1 MNVILELGRLIFIL
15 IPCSLTWNVN
25 NTIFIKCLLC
35 WLLSNIYV
43 KFQHVEGFSKYHLGT
58 MKDFKTR
65 IEYILKSVFW
75 KSELSWCNIF
85 FQKWNWHGIF
95 KKKTFSTDPLH
106 LPANHVT
113 EETITFSGPHLS
125 SLLSL
130 KVYYFL
136 FRNAFKQPPPF
147 PSHFSEESR
156 VGEETI
162 ASCWEEWKDYK
173 KSTFSSLGPQMS

>member
-1 MNVILELGRLIFIL
+1 MFFEKVNSHGAIF
-15 IPCSLTWNVN
+15 
-25 NTIFIKCLLC
+25 
-35 WLLSNIYV
+35 
-43 KFQHVEGFSKYHLGT
+43 FSKNGID
-58 MKDFKTR
+58 M
-65 IEYILKSVFW
+65 EYL
-75 KSELSWCNIF
+75 
-85 FQKWNWHGIF
+85 

-162 ASCWEEWKDYK
+162 ASCWEE
-173 KSTFSSLGPQMS
+173 